1 VGFGKTLVLY
11 LATFGVFFIIDL
23 IWLGIMNGRFYKKEL
38 SALMAEK
45 VKWLPAIIFYLLFVF
60 AALVLVILP
69 ALDKGSWLNALL
81 YGALLG
87 MISYG
92 TYDFTN
98 LASIRD
104 WPLKNHVRRYNLGNR
119 AIGLCFDDRV
129 FHRYSH
135 RIKRLLNDRI
145 FRQVL

>member
-1 VGFGKTLVLY
+1 MGFGKTLVLY

-104 WPLKNHVRRYNLGNR
+104 WPLKVTFVDIIWGTVLSTSVSTIGYFIGT
-119 AIGLCFDDRV
+119 AIG
-129 FHRYSH
+129 
-135 RIKRLLNDRI
+135 
-145 FRQVL
+145 

>member
-23 IWLGIMNGRFYKKEL
+23 FWLGIMNKRFYKKEL

-45 VKWLPAIIFYLLFVF
+45 VKWVPAIIFYLLFIF
-60 AALVLVILP
+60 AALVLVVLP

-81 YGALLG
+81 YGGLLG

-104 WPLKNHVRRYNLGNR
+104 WPLKVTFVDIIWGTVLSASVSTIGYLIAKALG
-119 AIGLCFDDRV
+119 
-129 FHRYSH
+129 
-135 RIKRLLNDRI
+135 
-145 FRQVL
+145 

>member
-1 VGFGKTLVLY
+1 
-11 LATFGVFFIIDL
+11 
-23 IWLGIMNGRFYKKEL
+23 
-38 SALMAEK
+38 MAEK

-104 WPLKNHVRRYNLGNR
+104 WPLKVTFVDIIWGTVLSTSVSTIGYFIGT
-119 AIGLCFDDRV
+119 AIG
-129 FHRYSH
+129 
-135 RIKRLLNDRI
+135 
-145 FRQVL
+145 